1 MDAQPKE
8 RIIYDPLYGFIY
20 LNEVEWEI
28 IHSPFY
34 QRLRW
39 IKQLGFSFYVFLGA
53 EHSRFGH
60 SIGAMYNA
68 HCILKSIKKSVPD
81 KHLFDSQCLTNK
93 CLYHKSIRL
102 AALMHDLGAFPFSH
116 TTEAAYIRFG
126 QTARINNRGTKK
138 GTRNPCSQERPQNEK
153 GGQRAERELKDDHEN
168 LASFI
173 IKNTDYPGGIT
184 FILQKYGI
192 DPQQISDLVK
202 GVDKDLLANQIL
214 HSEVDCDR
222 MDYLLRDAHYT
233 GLQYGSYDRTY
244 LLHHFRVECIGKK
257 EILTIHRNAIHCVE
271 DFLLSRFAW
280 YSQVI
285 RSTRG
290 AKFDAIAERLCFY
303 LLEKGKILKYSHLLE
318 LVASDPA
325 RFFGFNDHYFMNTLH
340 ELYVSREF
348 DKDAKIKDM
357 VECLIFERPCRAVQD
372 PALKRQ
378 LLNQDTP
385 HENEKI
391 IKKAKEKH
399 QEIQKFLECKGGKAD
414 WLVDDI
420 PEKNN
425 IILVKSKSRIIKE
438 IQGQNVLLT
447 RDPVKISYP
456 QGKVELLADTQNSV
470 ISLLQNTYN
479 FIPNIYCS
487 ESCHQLLVKSKLVE

>member
-1 MDAQPKE
+1 MSTQPKE
-8 RIIYDPLYGFIY
+8 RIVYDPLYAFIY

-39 IKQLGFSFYVFLGA
+39 IKQLGFSFYVFPGA

-60 SIGAMYNA
+60 SIGVMYNA
-68 HCILKSIKKSVPD
+68 HCILKSIKKSVSD
-81 KHLFDSQCLTNK
+81 EALFDSRCLTDE

-102 AALMHDLGAFPFSH
+102 AALMHDLGTFPFSH
-116 TTEAAYIRFG
+116 TTEASYIRFG
-126 QTARINNRGTKK
+126 FTSQMNRVGGKRNQKK
-138 GTRNPCSQERPQNEK
+138 EF
-153 GGQRAERELKDDHEN
+153 KDDHEN

-184 FILQKYGI
+184 FILNKYGI
-192 DPQQISDLVK
+192 DPQRVSDLVK

-214 HSEVDCDR
+214 HSEIDCDR

-233 GLQYGSYDRTY
+233 GLQYGAYDRTY
-244 LLHHFRVECIGKK
+244 LLHHFEVNRVEKK

-290 AKFDAIAERLCFY
+290 AKFDAIAQRLCFY
-303 LLEKGKILKYSHLLE
+303 LLERGKILKYAQLLE
-318 LVASDPA
+318 LVSNDPA
-325 RFFGFNDHYFMNTLH
+325 RFFGFNDHYFMHTLH
-340 ELYVSREF
+340 KLYLAGEF
-348 DKDAKIKDM
+348 DKDTKIKDM
-357 VECLIFERPCRAVQD
+357 AECLIFERPCKAISD
-372 PALKRQ
+372 PALKQQ

-391 IKKAKEKH
+391 IKRAQGKY
-399 QEIQKFLECKGGKAD
+399 QEIQTFLKCKGGKAD

-425 IILVKSKSRIIKE
+425 IIFVKSKNRVAKE
-438 IQGQNVLLT
+438 IQGENILLA
-447 RDPVKISYP
+447 RDPVKISDSF
-456 QGKVELLADTQNSV
+456 GKVELLADTPNSV

-487 ESCHQLLVKSKLVE
+487 ESCYELLVKNKLVSPEENDASR